1 MPHMPLPPGLPKY
14 YTISQ
19 EIIRRIREGDIAP
32 GSRIP
37 SENDIIRRHRVSN
50 TTARKALLEIEKSG
64 WALKIKGKGT
74 IARSRSVTRSVNRIL
89 SFTNN
94 MVEAGFQPGTR
105 LLERELLKHGH
116 AVLINGRR
124 YRINGPTLRIRRLRL
139 ADEVP
144 MMLEDRYLNLA
155 LCPGIAKADLEESLY
170 QLYEREC
177 GLELTE
183 VHQMLSA
190 VMLETGVREHFG
202 LEEPIPGFLVEGVT
216 FCAKE
221 LILELERSF
230 YRGDKYRF
238 AVRALS

>member
-1 MPHMPLPPGLPKY
+1 MPGTPIPKY
-14 YTISQ
+14 YSISQ
-19 EIIRRIREGDIAP
+19 EIIRKIRAGDLEP

-37 SENDIIRRHRVSN
+37 SENEIIHRYRVSN

-64 WALKIKGKGT
+64 WGLKIKGKGT
-74 IARSRSVTRSVNRIL
+74 IVRSRSVVRSVNRIL

-94 MVEAGFQPGTR
+94 MVEAGYRPSTR
-105 LLERELLKHGH
+105 VLDREVLKGGY
-116 AVLINGRR
+116 AATINGRR
-124 YRINGPTLRIRRLRL
+124 YSIRGPVYCIRRLRF
-139 ADEVP
+139 ADEQP
-144 MMLEDRYLNLA
+144 MLYEIRYINLS
-155 LCPGIAKADLEESLY
+155 LCPTIARLDLSASLY
-170 QLYEREC
+170 RLYEKEY

-190 VMLETGVREHFG
+190 VMIETGVREHFG

-216 FCAKE
+216 FCGKE
-221 LILELERSF
+221 LILEMERSV